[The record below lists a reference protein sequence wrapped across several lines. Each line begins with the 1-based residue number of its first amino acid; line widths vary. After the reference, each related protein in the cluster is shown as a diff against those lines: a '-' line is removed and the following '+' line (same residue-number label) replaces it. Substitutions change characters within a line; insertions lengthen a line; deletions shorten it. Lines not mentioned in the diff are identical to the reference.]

1 MLFYLSCL
9 TILGVSIACF
19 YVPVPLTLN
28 ILLHS
33 TLLIVIGCINSIKF
47 LIREKISKVDFR
59 DDDPIVEAVGMK
71 EAYKFPI
78 IGSIML
84 FTLYILVKYCGKE
97 AVSLFLIVYFMFIGM
112 ESFKGILNNYT
123 SIGKSRANDP
133 GSIKY
138 PILLKDVSVLGYDIS
153 ISKFDLVCL
162 LCSIACALFYV
173 YTKHWTTNN
182 FLGIIFTLFALEN
195 MLLGSFQVGVLML
208 FGLFFYDI
216 FWVFGT
222 DVMETVAKSIDGP
235 IKLLFPKKPI
245 IESNSD
251 MSLLGLGDIV
261 IPGIFIALCLRY
273 DFISRFDKKTKDRSF
288 EKVYE
293 FFNSIPKPY
302 FWSCIVGY
310 ITGMV
315 TTVLIML
322 IFKRGQPALL
332 YLVPG
337 CVGSVL
343 ICAFVRREVKKVYHY
358 NEDEELEQ
366 IVEETKRQLK
376 GKEDKEPKLEK
387 AETKKTK

>member
-9 TILGVSIACF
+9 SILGVSIACF
-19 YVPVPLTLN
+19 FVPVPLTLN

-33 TLLIVIGCINSIKF
+33 TLLIIIGCINSIKF

-59 DDDPIVEAVGMK
+59 DDDPIVEAVGWK
-71 EAYKFPI
+71 EAYKFPL
-78 IGSIML
+78 IGSFML

-97 AVSLFLIVYFMFIGM
+97 AVSLFLIAYFMFIGM

-123 SIGKSRANDP
+123 RIGKSRASDP

-138 PILLKDVSVLGYDIS
+138 PIVLKDVSVLGYDIS
-153 ISKFDLVCL
+153 ISKFDLLCL
-162 LCSIACALFYV
+162 VCSIACALFYV

-273 DFISRFDKKTKDRSF
+273 DFISRFNKKTKDRSF

-310 ITGMV
+310 ITGMI
-315 TTVLIML
+315 TTVLVML

-366 IVEETKRQLK
+366 IVDETKRQLK
-376 GKEDKEPKLEK
+376 EKHGDKPNAEK
-387 AETKKTK
+387 VETKKAK